1 MLRKIVENNELP
13 EYDLTF
19 TVAGDNSPAVHF
31 IRRSAA
37 ERAQIRA
44 ELEAETVKRAR
55 RAREDLRTA
64 EVDGRVEPFLS
75 RRVSPAG
82 L

>member
-19 TVAGDNSPAVHF
+19 TTAGDNSPAVHF

-37 ERAQIRA
+37 ERAEIRA
-44 ELEAETVKRAR
+44 ELEAEAEKRAR
-55 RAREDLRTA
+55 RTREDHRAA
-64 EVDGRVEPFLS
+64 EVDGLVEPFAD
-75 RRVSPAG
+75 RRVTTARR
-82 L
+82 